1 MVLPLDDHMVHRGH
15 AVFDTATLTHGMLYQ
30 LDPHLDRL
38 IKSADGARIPPPFP
52 RERLRQIILETAAA
66 SRQREGSVRYWLSAG
81 PGGYGLGP
89 AECVG
94 SSFYV
99 IVFKQEAYPES
110 YYREGIKLIT
120 SQVPI
125 KPPLFARIKSTNY
138 LPNVLVVLEAKDRG
152 ADNGVFIDQ
161 HGMVAE
167 SSNMNVAFVTK
178 DRVFRHPPFD
188 AILSGITIQRVL
200 DFAQTLVQQGVL
212 TAARLAGIS
221 RRRGSRRGGNAAHRQ
236 LDQGRARGR
245 MGRTKNRRR
254 QAGTDHREA
263 AGNVERGRDIGP
275 GSTRGRA
282 VRRCLTAQDLPDYF
296 YLNLK
301 EVVMTKKKLSRGLMT
316 AVIVGVFGLGYV
328 CGSMTQRQAEAQIGG
343 LLEKAGKAGG
353 PVGSV
358 AQFGSSIV
366 EMQDHITGLQK
377 NLDTFKNVQSSLT
390 GK

>member
-1 MVLPLDDHMVHRGH
+1 MAVANKTTIFTTAEALARLRQSVHTKATNFYAMYSSVLGGIVTDPALMVLPLDDHMVHRGH

-38 IKSADGARIPPPFP
+38 IKSADGARIALPFS
-52 RERLRQIILETAAA
+52 RAQLRQIILETAAA

-99 IVFKQEAYPES
+99 VVFKQEAYPES
-110 YYREGIKLIT
+110 YYHQGVKLIT

-138 LPNVLVVLEAKDRG
+138 LPNVLVVLEAKDQG

-161 HGMVAE
+161 RGMIAE

-200 DFAQTLVQQGVL
+200 DFAERLVQQG
-212 TAARLAGIS
+212 T
-221 RRRGSRRGGNAAHRQ
+221 
-236 LDQGRARGR
+236 LDTVRIADIPVEEGRAATE
-245 MGRTKNRRR
+245 MML
-254 QAGTDHREA
+254 
-263 AGNVERGRDIGP
+263 I
-275 GSTRGRA
+275 
-282 VRRCLTAQDLPDYF
+282 
-296 YLNLK
+296 
-301 EVVMTKKKLSRGLMT
+301 
-316 AVIVGVFGLGYV
+316 
-328 CGSMTQRQAEAQIGG
+328 
-343 LLEKAGKAGG
+343 
-353 PVGSV
+353 
-358 AQFGSSIV
+358 GSSIKVAPVV
-366 EMQDHITGLQK
+366 EWDGQKIGDGKPGPVTQKLLDMWNEDTKSGQDQLVA
-377 NLDTFKNVQSSLT
+377 LPYAVQ
-390 GK
+390 